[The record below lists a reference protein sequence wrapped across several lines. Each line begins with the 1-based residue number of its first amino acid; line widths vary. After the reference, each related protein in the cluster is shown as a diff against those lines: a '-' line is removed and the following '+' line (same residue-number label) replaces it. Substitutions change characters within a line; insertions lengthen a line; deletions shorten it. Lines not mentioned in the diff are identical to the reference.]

1 MHEQRRELEYMMA
14 SEEYIVTRGYFRESE
29 DANDADDRQ
38 TVSGRCHV
46 GQNEYIVVMLWFLRS
61 QWRSFGKQR
70 RVQTAKARERRGRNI
85 RISDTWR
92 RFYLLFL
99 VCPREIVRTRRATS
113 E

>member
-61 QWRSFGKQR
+61 QWLRLGRGLLASSAECRRQR
-70 RVQTAKARERRGRNI
+70 RESGEG
-85 RISDTWR
+85 D
-92 RFYLLFL
+92 L
-99 VCPREIVRTRRATS
+99 
-113 E
+113 